1 MQRNALSQACWCVL
15 LAALAAH
22 GDQGSNA
29 LSTAED
35 KVGAIRDGNGGS
47 HLPTLK
53 PGAWV
58 FMAYGNSSAGFRD
71 GTLVAIQ
78 AIYNSKSVYPVVVLV
93 DEHQDEQLFLR
104 MGCEVRRIPV
114 ITPPTDSPCYEYAH
128 KSNRGLESSWTKLN
142 ILVQLSD
149 FRRIVYVEAD
159 QLMIKNADELM
170 RFEDNATYASK
181 PGAGRPCQQDY
192 GSTSFVNTGV
202 LSMSPQKYRGLTL
215 AHTLD
220 TLRDY
225 AFSNKSIECR
235 SGSQKFEIFFFEK
248 QFKCLPAKFNCK
260 RGFGDMCCGGEDAR
274 IIHWSGGVKPWNF
287 DDEVFALQVKT
298 TVPYLQECRHKNRQG
313 CCNNPPV
320 PPDGPTISNKVH
332 KLSPEQQLV
341 LQQWHKMRRDVLR
354 RLDGMIVHEVKS
366 AMPPASAEKPQQLLG
381 HGVDALVAVKCD
393 CTKDDFPPD
402 KQKTFDLVAYKKVH
416 RCTLSCEGNAT
427 HFVVKDRGEGAFIQ
441 ERRFVVLLL
450 WDLGLGNQLQPV
462 VSSLALAF
470 ATTRVLLVCSQGH
483 FTAMGGK
490 SKPQKLHAN
499 PQNIFDF
506 FESPDG
512 LVRDFR
518 GAMRQLGVSAEDL
531 TSRSMLW
538 SFSRPPNDMLCSDL
552 SHVEA
557 QFLFVHNNQN
567 YVPFVYY
574 NPWAYSFLQPFL
586 GKEPYMNVAKH
597 TLRLKKSLEESLL
610 EHGRIL
616 GMSEQSCAHIRIIH
630 GERFYGK
637 SEHQTT
643 TGLKAFSS
651 CLRSVLSSEPN
662 SSASSRPYPAY
673 VAAPPQIRKAA
684 RLHLTSVGVNASFF
698 SGSADSKSYSNTVLE
713 MFLLSFC
720 SKLIMTHST
729 ISQHIA
735 AVSAKLT
742 ANPWVVSGYPNA
754 SCTQMRTREPCCIMW
769 HHARNFTCWSEVDT
783 LVKNDLTD
791 SRKGCWPY
799 QAVTGLGSAVTS
811 RAFKISLGDGA
822 HFVLVAEPSLVPT

>member
-1 MQRNALSQACWCVL
+1 MRVSGMVLSL
-15 LAALAAH
+15 RFRP
-22 GDQGSNA
+22 
-29 LSTAED
+29 ST
-35 KVGAIRDGNGGS
+35 I
-47 HLPTLK
+47 PT
-53 PGAWV
+53 
-58 FMAYGNSSAGFRD
+58 
-71 GTLVAIQ
+71 
-78 AIYNSKSVYPVVVLV
+78 VYPVVVLV
-93 DEHQDEQLFLR
+93 DEDQDEQLFLR
-104 MGCEVRRIPV
+104 MGCEVRRVPV
-114 ITPPTDSPCYEYAH
+114 ITPPTDSPCYEFARE
-128 KSNRGLESSWTKLN
+128 SNRGLELSWTKLN
-142 ILVQLSD
+142 ILFQLSD

-225 AFSNKSIECR
+225 AFSNKSLECR

-260 RGFGDMCCGGEDAR
+260 RGFGDLCCGGEDAR

-298 TVPYLQECRHKNRQG
+298 TVPYLQECRHKNKQG

-483 FTAMGGK
+483 FTAMGK
-490 SKPQKLHAN
+490 SKPQN
-499 PQNIFDF
+499 CMQTRRISST

-531 TSRSMLW
+531 TKEYALVV
-538 SFSRPPNDMLCSDL
+538 FQPLNDMLCQIYPMWKRSFSSSTIIKL
-552 SHVEA
+552 CSFA
-557 QFLFVHNNQN
+557 
-567 YVPFVYY
+567 YY
-574 NPWAYSFLQPFL
+574 NPWAYSFCSPSWERNPQMSRSTPF
-586 GKEPYMNVAKH
+586 
-597 TLRLKKSLEESLL
+597 
-610 EHGRIL
+610 
-616 GMSEQSCAHIRIIH
+616 
-630 GERFYGK
+630 
-637 SEHQTT
+637 
-643 TGLKAFSS
+643 
-651 CLRSVLSSEPN
+651 
-662 SSASSRPYPAY
+662 
-673 VAAPPQIRKAA
+673 
-684 RLHLTSVGVNASFF
+684 
-698 SGSADSKSYSNTVLE
+698 D
-713 MFLLSFC
+713 
-720 SKLIMTHST
+720 
-729 ISQHIA
+729 
-735 AVSAKLT
+735 
-742 ANPWVVSGYPNA
+742 
-754 SCTQMRTREPCCIMW
+754 
-769 HHARNFTCWSEVDT
+769 
-783 LVKNDLTD
+783 
-791 SRKGCWPY
+791 
-799 QAVTGLGSAVTS
+799 
-811 RAFKISLGDGA
+811 
-822 HFVLVAEPSLVPT
+822 